1 MPTPPRVPQPHPRS
15 RATPSSPV
23 APPSASSPPAPRPSR
38 RRLSPRPASARP
50 SSASTSAPA
59 PRRTPWAPPGPD
71 PKFPRLTVTIEPFP
85 GGKYQT
91 KIVALMAASSLGD
104 TLWGKQ
110 RPEPVLQE
118 WAHLG
123 GVRAVDDLVRTKLDL
138 AQWYKQA
145 VDGGKL
151 EGKLYGLP
159 FKLHPSFCVIYYNVN
174 AVRELGQ
181 ALPDANTTWEQT
193 LDLGRRLKKTDG
205 GASAR

>member
-1 MPTPPRVPQPHPRS
+1 M
-15 RATPSSPV
+15 
-23 APPSASSPPAPRPSR
+23 
-38 RRLSPRPASARP
+38 
-50 SSASTSAPA
+50 
-59 PRRTPWAPPGPD
+59 
-71 PKFPRLTVTIEPFP
+71 
-85 GGKYQT
+85 
-91 KIVALMAASSLGD
+91 
-104 TLWGKQ
+104 
-110 RPEPVLQE
+110 
-118 WAHLG
+118 
-123 GVRAVDDLVRTKLDL
+123 DDLVRTELDL

-205 GASAR
+205 GTVSRWGLLAPSPARRAVLVHLGPLLGGRPLLPGTARKPS